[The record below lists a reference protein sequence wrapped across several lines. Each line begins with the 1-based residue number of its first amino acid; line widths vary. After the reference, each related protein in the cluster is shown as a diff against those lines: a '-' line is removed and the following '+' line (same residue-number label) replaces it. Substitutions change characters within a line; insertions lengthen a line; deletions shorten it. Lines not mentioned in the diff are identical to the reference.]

1 MNTAFSHAL
10 RVLLCP
16 SCGEPVNGP
25 TGAGEA
31 RCEACEAVLTLGERR
46 AQEAS
51 SALEERERVAK
62 LAEQDGSPLVPT
74 AVVKE
79 LVEDG
84 ELPEERVADAMALW
98 QATRAEIGDG
108 KGTDDLERRFYFL
121 TRLLYERR
129 IEKDDSRGMR
139 AILETAIETS
149 GSSRYR
155 QTFRCMLAC
164 EAARGGDTSSAK
176 EWLAPCDGRSTDIHA
191 DSVYRYA
198 TAYVGTHERQWAK
211 VIDVLGAT
219 HEDVPMAAAF
229 DATCSVLRAN
239 AHERRQ
245 DVPAAIDELAAA
257 MKRLP
262 GGVDDVD
269 QVLRTAGT
277 LKLCRRSYGKARKQ
291 LSGDAGGDSVAPR
304 RASVG
309 LVQILP
315 WTVLSVACFGIAVGL
330 PATAVVG
337 GVRADVV
344 LIGLGILLAV
354 PIGIAVRRGRS

>member
-16 SCGEPVNGP
+16 TCGQPVNGP

-31 RCEACEAVLTLGERR
+31 RCGECGAAFSLGERR

-51 SALEERERVAK
+51 SALEEPERSSK

-79 LVEDG
+79 LVVDG
-84 ELPEERVADAMALW
+84 ELPEDRVSDAMALW
-98 QATRAEIGDG
+98 QSTRQQLRDG
-108 KGTDDLERRFYFL
+108 ESSDELERRFYFL

-129 IEKDDSRGMR
+129 IEKDDALGMR
-139 AILETAIETS
+139 AILETAIEVS
-149 GSSRYR
+149 ASSRYR
-155 QTFRCMLAC
+155 QTFRCMLGC
-164 EAARGGDTSSAK
+164 EAARGGDATSAE
-176 EWLAPCDGRSTDIHA
+176 EWLAPCDARSTDIHA

-198 TAYVGTHERQWAK
+198 AAYVATHKRQWAK
-211 VIDVLGAT
+211 VIDVLGAS

-245 DVPAAIDELAAA
+245 DVPAAIDELTAA

-269 QVLRTAGT
+269 KVLRTAGT
-277 LKLCRRSYGKARKQ
+277 LKLCRRSYGTARKE
-291 LSGDAGGDSVAPR
+291 LSGDGGGGSVAP
-304 RASVG
+304 APTSVG
-309 LVQILP
+309 TP
-315 WTVLSVACFGIAVGL
+315 NTD
-330 PATAVVG
+330 TG
-337 GVRADVV
+337 G
-344 LIGLGILLAV
+344 
-354 PIGIAVRRGRS
+354 